1 MRLREPL
8 RLRTGRKGEQHGGDD
23 VTDPFKDF
31 LEELERRRSGGESS
45 AAENANVD
53 GADESTPPPSRP
65 RARRPASGGGTNF
78 TRPKLSLRSLFIPIL
93 VGLFFIGGP
102 IIGLLTDA
110 RWFESLGAGA
120 LFWQRLQI
128 QGTLFVVAAL
138 ASLVLLLVTLLLA
151 GVIARRQ
158 GGGGASD
165 ARQAPSETR
174 QDRPPLVNERGQI
187 RIDGIGDALRDLF
200 TSGAGAN
207 LGGEGS
213 AVVRVGS
220 GALRVAAVIVALIIG
235 AQVAA
240 NWEAISLWQ
249 HAVSFD
255 PSGTPVVD
263 PAFGRDIS
271 FYLFEL
277 PILRLAQGIVV
288 TLLLAGTILTALRY
302 LPSIGARGL
311 GFVGALP
318 RLHLALL
325 VGGILLATAYG
336 YQLDK
341 LELVYSSTGVA
352 TGLSYADQAAR
363 LPGLDILTGIAALAA
378 AFLVGAALTR
388 STWPLLL
395 TGIVWLG
402 ASGIFGGIYPEFV
415 QRFQVQPNEFA
426 LEEPYIANNIKMT
439 RLAFGLDGW
448 SEAQYDGEAPLTPEA
463 IANDAATF
471 ADARLWDYRPL
482 QQTLDQ
488 LQTVRQYY
496 NFSDVDVD
504 RYVINGEQ
512 RLVMLSARELNP
524 QRALQSSTWVN
535 RRIAFTH
542 GIGVAMVPVAGV
554 ASGGL
559 PQLIIRDIPPVSTD
573 GAPEVTEPRIYFGE
587 LDDDWV
593 VVGAKT
599 PEFDYPVGEGVET
612 GTTATDATTSWSGD
626 GGISL
631 KTFADRLLFAAR
643 LGDFNL
649 LISDQITAESQLLWR
664 RTISERISALAPFVH
679 WDSDPYLVIREEGG
693 LSYMVDGY
701 TVSDRFPNAQFFD
714 PSVLASGSFDQSLN
728 YIRNSIKATVDL
740 YTGET
745 KLYIADAADPL
756 ARAWSGVFP
765 GLLHPLDE
773 MPQDLRA
780 HLRVGEAGFDAAT
793 RVYARYH
800 VTDPQTFYR
809 QDDVWTVPESAAGSQ
824 SLPGEAYYV
833 RVRLPGQE
841 TTEFALIQTL
851 VPTSRPNMIAW
862 VAARNDGENYGQVV
876 SYRFPKDTSV
886 FGPSQV
892 GARIDADPI
901 ISAQT
906 TLWDQ
911 SGSLVTR
918 GNLIVTPI
926 GNTLVYLQPV
936 YLQSTSSSFPEFQ
949 KIVAAT
955 STKVVWGDTL
965 AQALNLLVGGGV
977 VDPGGGTEPTDIS
990 GLVTRASELYTQAQD
1005 ALRGGDFGLYGER
1018 IAELKRVL
1026 DTLAELTAGTTP

>member
-1 MRLREPL
+1 M
-8 RLRTGRKGEQHGGDD
+8 
-23 VTDPFKDF
+23 TDPFKDF
-31 LEELERRRSGGESS
+31 LEELERRRSGRDAST
-45 AAENANVD
+45 AEGDNLSDDD
-53 GADESTPPPSRP
+53 GTPPPTRP
-65 RARRPASGGGTNF
+65 RARRPSSGSGGGGV
-78 TRPKLSLRSLFIPIL
+78 RPRLSIRSLLFPALIA
-93 VGLFFIGGP
+93 LFFGSP
-102 IIGLLTDA
+102 IISLLTDA

-120 LFWQRLQI
+120 LFWQRIQI
-128 QGTLFVVAAL
+128 QGTLFVSAAL
-138 ASLVLLLVTLLLA
+138 VSLLFLLA
-151 GVIARRQ
+151 TLFVAGLVSRRQ
-158 GGGGASD
+158 GGGSAD
-165 ARQAPSETR
+165 ARGESSEAPR
-174 QDRPPLVNERGQI
+174 PRPPLVDERGQI
-187 RIDGIGDALRDLF
+187 RIDGLGDAVRELF
-200 TSGAGAN
+200 AAGGGAGRGGAGATATRIGN
-207 LGGEGS
+207 G
-213 AVVRVGS
+213 V
-220 GALRVAAVIVALIIG
+220 LRAAAVLVALVIA
-235 AQVAA
+235 AQVAV

-249 HAVSFD
+249 HDVTFD

-277 PILRLAQGIVV
+277 PILRLAQGLVV
-288 TLLLAGTILTALRY
+288 TLLVAATALTAARY
-302 LPSIGARGL
+302 LPAIGARGL
-311 GFVGALP
+311 GFIGAIP
-318 RLHLALL
+318 RLHLAIL
-325 VGGILLATAYG
+325 VGGVLLATAYG

-352 TGLSYADQAAR
+352 TGVSYADQAAR

-388 STWPLLL
+388 STWPLTL
-395 TGIVWLG
+395 TVLVWFG

-448 SEAQYDGEAPLTPEA
+448 SETQYDGEAELTPEA

-504 RYVINGEQ
+504 RYTINGEQ

-524 QRALQSSTWVN
+524 QRAQQSSTWVN

-554 ASGGL
+554 SSGGL

-573 GAPEVTEPRIYFGE
+573 GAPQVTEPRIYFGE

-599 PEFDYPVGEGVET
+599 PEFDYPIGEGSDDGST
-612 GTTATDATTSWSGD
+612 SADATTSWSGD
-626 GGISL
+626 SGISL

-643 LGDFNL
+643 LGDLNL

-664 RTISERISALAPFVH
+664 RTVGERINALAPFVS
-679 WDSDPYLVIREEGG
+679 WDRDPYLVIRDDGG

-701 TVSDRFPNAQFFD
+701 TVSNRFPNAQYFD
-714 PSVLASGSFDQSLN
+714 PSALATSSFDRPAN
-728 YIRNSIKATVDL
+728 YIRNSVKATVDL

-745 KLYIADAADPL
+745 KLYVADAADPI

-765 GLLHPLDE
+765 GLLRPLDE
-773 MPQDLRA
+773 MPSDLRA

-809 QDDVWTVPESAAGSQ
+809 QDDVWTVPEAAAGSQ

-833 RVRLPGQE
+833 RVRLPGKE
-841 TTEFALIQTL
+841 ATEFALIQPL

-965 AQALNLLVGGGV
+965 SQALNLLVGGGV
-977 VDPGGGTEPTDIS
+977 VDPGGGTEPTDIG
-990 GLVTRASELYTQAQD
+990 GLVARASELYAEAQT
-1005 ALRGGDFGLYGER
+1005 ALRDGDFGLYGER

>member
-1 MRLREPL
+1 
-8 RLRTGRKGEQHGGDD
+8 

-31 LEELERRRSGGESS
+31 LEQLERQRSGRDAS
-45 AAENANVD
+45 AAEGDDLSSDD
-53 GADESTPPPSRP
+53 GTPPPTRP
-65 RARRPASGGGTNF
+65 RARRPSSGTGGGGV
-78 TRPKLSLRSLFIPIL
+78 RPRLSLRSLL
-93 VGLFFIGGP
+93 VPALIALFFVGSP
-102 IIGLLTDA
+102 IISLLTDA

-128 QGTLFVVAAL
+128 QGTLFVAAAL
-138 ASLVLLLVTLLLA
+138 VSLLFLLA
-151 GVIARRQ
+151 TLFVAGLVSRRQ
-158 GGGGASD
+158 GGGSSD
-165 ARQAPSETR
+165 TRGESSEAPRT
-174 QDRPPLVNERGQI
+174 RPPLVDERGQI
-187 RIDGIGDALRDLF
+187 RIDGLGDALRELF
-200 TSGAGAN
+200 AAGGGAGRGGAGAAATRIGN
-207 LGGEGS
+207 G
-213 AVVRVGS
+213 V
-220 GALRVAAVIVALIIG
+220 LRAAAVLVALVIA
-235 AQVAA
+235 AQVAV

-249 HAVSFD
+249 HAVTFD

-277 PILRLAQGIVV
+277 PILRLGQGLVV
-288 TLLLAGTILTALRY
+288 MLLVAATALTAVRY
-302 LPSIGARGL
+302 LPAIGARGL
-311 GFVGALP
+311 GFIGAIP

-325 VGGILLATAYG
+325 IGGVLLATAYG

-352 TGLSYADQAAR
+352 TGVSYADQAAR

-388 STWPLLL
+388 STWPLTL
-395 TGIVWLG
+395 TVLVWFG

-448 SEAQYDGEAPLTPEA
+448 SEMQYDGEAELTPEA

-496 NFSDVDVD
+496 NFADVDVD
-504 RYVINGEQ
+504 RYTIDGEQ

-524 QRALQSSTWVN
+524 VRAQQSSTWVN

-554 ASGGL
+554 STGGL

-573 GAPEVTEPRIYFGE
+573 GAPQVTEPRIYFGE

-599 PEFDYPVGEGVET
+599 PEFDYPIGEGADDGST
-612 GTTATDATTSWSGD
+612 SADATTSWSGD
-626 GGISL
+626 SGISL
-631 KTFADRLLFAAR
+631 RTFADRLLFAAR
-643 LGDFNL
+643 LGDLNL

-664 RTISERISALAPFVH
+664 RTVGERINALAPFVS
-679 WDSDPYLVIREEGG
+679 WDRDPYLVIRDDGG

-701 TVSDRFPNAQFFD
+701 TVSNRFPNAQYFD
-714 PSVLASGSFDQSLN
+714 PSVLATSSFDRPAN
-728 YIRNSIKATVDL
+728 YIRNSVKATVDL

-745 KLYIADAADPL
+745 KLYVADAADPI

-765 GLLHPLDE
+765 GLLRPLDE
-773 MPQDLRA
+773 MPSDLRA

-809 QDDVWTVPESAAGSQ
+809 QDDVWTVPEAAAGSQ

-833 RVRLPGQE
+833 RVRLPGKE
-841 TTEFALIQTL
+841 ATEFALIQPL

-965 AQALNLLVGGGV
+965 SQALNLLVGGGV
-977 VDPGGGTEPTDIS
+977 VDPGGGTEPTDIG
-990 GLVTRASELYTQAQD
+990 GLVARASELYAEAQT
-1005 ALRGGDFGLYGER
+1005 ALRDGDFGLYGER

>member
-1 MRLREPL
+1 M
-8 RLRTGRKGEQHGGDD
+8 
-23 VTDPFKDF
+23 TDPFKDF
-31 LEELERRRSGGESS
+31 LEELERRRSGRDAS
-45 AAENANVD
+45 AVEGDNLSDDD
-53 GADESTPPPSRP
+53 GTPPPTRP
-65 RARRPASGGGTNF
+65 RARRPSSGSGGGGV
-78 TRPKLSLRSLFIPIL
+78 RPRLSLRSLLFPALIA
-93 VGLFFIGGP
+93 LFFVGSP
-102 IIGLLTDA
+102 IISLLTDA

-128 QGTLFVVAAL
+128 QGTLFVSAAL
-138 ASLVLLLVTLLLA
+138 VSLLFLLA
-151 GVIARRQ
+151 TLFVAGLVSRRH
-158 GGGGASD
+158 GGGSSD
-165 ARQAPSETR
+165 ARGESSEAPR
-174 QDRPPLVNERGQI
+174 PRPPLVDERGQI
-187 RIDGIGDALRDLF
+187 RIDGLGDAVRELF
-200 TSGAGAN
+200 AAGGGAGRGGAGATATRIGN
-207 LGGEGS
+207 G
-213 AVVRVGS
+213 V
-220 GALRVAAVIVALIIG
+220 LRAAAVLVALVIA
-235 AQVAA
+235 AQVAV

-249 HAVSFD
+249 HDVTFD

-277 PILRLAQGIVV
+277 PILRLGQGLVV
-288 TLLLAGTILTALRY
+288 TLLVAATALTAVRY
-302 LPSIGARGL
+302 LPAIGARGL
-311 GFVGALP
+311 GFIGAIP

-325 VGGILLATAYG
+325 VGGVLLATAYG

-352 TGLSYADQAAR
+352 TGVSYADQAAR

-388 STWPLLL
+388 STWPLTL
-395 TGIVWLG
+395 TVLVWFG

-448 SEAQYDGEAPLTPEA
+448 SETQYDGEAELTPEA

-504 RYVINGEQ
+504 RYTINGEQ

-524 QRALQSSTWVN
+524 QRAQQSSTWVN

-554 ASGGL
+554 SSGGL

-573 GAPEVTEPRIYFGE
+573 GAPQVTEPRIYFGE

-599 PEFDYPVGEGVET
+599 PEFDYPIGEGSDDGST
-612 GTTATDATTSWSGD
+612 SADATTSWSGD
-626 GGISL
+626 SGISL

-643 LGDFNL
+643 LGDLNL

-664 RTISERISALAPFVH
+664 RTVGERINALAPFVS
-679 WDSDPYLVIREEGG
+679 WDRDPYLVIRDDGG

-701 TVSDRFPNAQFFD
+701 TVSNRFPNAQYFD
-714 PSVLASGSFDQSLN
+714 PSALATSSFDRPAN

-745 KLYIADAADPL
+745 KLYVADAADPI

-765 GLLHPLDE
+765 GLLRPLDE
-773 MPQDLRA
+773 MPADLRA

-809 QDDVWTVPESAAGSQ
+809 QDDVWTVPEAAAGSQ

-833 RVRLPGQE
+833 RVRLPGKE
-841 TTEFALIQTL
+841 ATEFALIQPL

-965 AQALNLLVGGGV
+965 SQALNLLVGGGV
-977 VDPGGGTEPTDIS
+977 VDPGGGTEPTDIG
-990 GLVTRASELYTQAQD
+990 GLVARASELYVEAQT
-1005 ALRGGDFGLYGER
+1005 ALRDGDFGLYGDR

>member
-1 MRLREPL
+1 M
-8 RLRTGRKGEQHGGDD
+8 
-23 VTDPFKDF
+23 TDPFKDF
-31 LEELERRRSGGESS
+31 LEELERRRSGRDAS
-45 AAENANVD
+45 AAEGDNLSDDD
-53 GADESTPPPSRP
+53 GTPPPTRP
-65 RARRPASGGGTNF
+65 RARRPSSGSGGGGV
-78 TRPKLSLRSLFIPIL
+78 RPRLSIRSLLFPALIA
-93 VGLFFIGGP
+93 LFFVGSP
-102 IIGLLTDA
+102 IISLLTDA

-128 QGTLFVVAAL
+128 QGTLFVSAAL
-138 ASLVLLLVTLLLA
+138 VSLLFLLA
-151 GVIARRQ
+151 TLFVAGLVSRRQ
-158 GGGGASD
+158 GGGSSD
-165 ARQAPSETR
+165 ARGESSEAPR
-174 QDRPPLVNERGQI
+174 PRPPLVDERGQI
-187 RIDGIGDALRDLF
+187 RIDGLGDAVRELF
-200 TSGAGAN
+200 AAGGGAGRGGAGATATRIGN
-207 LGGEGS
+207 G
-213 AVVRVGS
+213 V
-220 GALRVAAVIVALIIG
+220 LRAAAVLVALVIA
-235 AQVAA
+235 AQVAV

-249 HAVSFD
+249 HAVTFD

-277 PILRLAQGIVV
+277 PILRLAQGLVV
-288 TLLLAGTILTALRY
+288 TLLVAATALTAARY
-302 LPSIGARGL
+302 LPAIGARGL
-311 GFVGALP
+311 GFIGAIP
-318 RLHLALL
+318 RLHLAIL
-325 VGGILLATAYG
+325 VGGVLLATAYG

-352 TGLSYADQAAR
+352 TGVSYADQAAR

-388 STWPLLL
+388 STWPLTL
-395 TGIVWLG
+395 TVLVWFG

-448 SEAQYDGEAPLTPEA
+448 SETQYDGEAELTPEA

-504 RYVINGEQ
+504 RYTINGEQ

-524 QRALQSSTWVN
+524 QRAQQSSTWVN

-554 ASGGL
+554 SSGGL

-573 GAPEVTEPRIYFGE
+573 GAPQVTEPRIYFGE

-599 PEFDYPVGEGVET
+599 PEFDYPIGEGSDDGST
-612 GTTATDATTSWSGD
+612 SADATTSWSGD
-626 GGISL
+626 SGISL

-643 LGDFNL
+643 LGDLNL

-664 RTISERISALAPFVH
+664 RTVGERINALAPFVS
-679 WDSDPYLVIREEGG
+679 WDRDPYLVIRDDGG

-701 TVSDRFPNAQFFD
+701 TVSNRFPNAQYFD
-714 PSVLASGSFDQSLN
+714 PSALATSSFDRPAN
-728 YIRNSIKATVDL
+728 YIRNSVKATVDL

-745 KLYIADAADPL
+745 KLYVADAADPI

-765 GLLHPLDE
+765 GLLRPLDE
-773 MPQDLRA
+773 MPSDLRA

-809 QDDVWTVPESAAGSQ
+809 QDDVWTVPEAAAGSQ

-833 RVRLPGQE
+833 RVRLPGKE
-841 TTEFALIQTL
+841 ATEFALIQPL

-965 AQALNLLVGGGV
+965 SQALNLLVGGGV
-977 VDPGGGTEPTDIS
+977 VDPGGGTEPTDIG
-990 GLVTRASELYTQAQD
+990 GLVARASELYAEAQT
-1005 ALRGGDFGLYGER
+1005 ALRDGDFGLYGER

>member
-1 MRLREPL
+1 M
-8 RLRTGRKGEQHGGDD
+8 
-23 VTDPFKDF
+23 TDPFKDF
-31 LEELERRRSGGESS
+31 LEELERRRSGRDAST
-45 AAENANVD
+45 AEGDNLSDDD
-53 GADESTPPPSRP
+53 GTPPPTRP
-65 RARRPASGGGTNF
+65 RARRPSSGSGGGGV
-78 TRPKLSLRSLFIPIL
+78 RPRLSIRSLLFPALIA
-93 VGLFFIGGP
+93 LFFVGSP
-102 IIGLLTDA
+102 IISLLTDA

-120 LFWQRLQI
+120 LFWQRIQI
-128 QGTLFVVAAL
+128 QGTLFVSAAL
-138 ASLVLLLVTLLLA
+138 VSLLFLLA
-151 GVIARRQ
+151 TLFVAGLVSRRQ
-158 GGGGASD
+158 GGGSAD
-165 ARQAPSETR
+165 ARGESSEAPR
-174 QDRPPLVNERGQI
+174 PRPPLVDERGQI
-187 RIDGIGDALRDLF
+187 RIDGLGDAVRELF
-200 TSGAGAN
+200 AAGGGAGRGGAGATATRIGN
-207 LGGEGS
+207 G
-213 AVVRVGS
+213 V
-220 GALRVAAVIVALIIG
+220 LRAAAVLVALVIA
-235 AQVAA
+235 AQVAV

-249 HAVSFD
+249 HDVTFD

-277 PILRLAQGIVV
+277 PILRLAQGLVV
-288 TLLLAGTILTALRY
+288 TLLVAATALTAARY
-302 LPSIGARGL
+302 LPAIGARGL
-311 GFVGALP
+311 GFIGAIP
-318 RLHLALL
+318 RLHLAIL
-325 VGGILLATAYG
+325 VGGVLLATAYG

-352 TGLSYADQAAR
+352 TGVSYADQAAR

-388 STWPLLL
+388 STWPLTL
-395 TGIVWLG
+395 TVLVWFG

-448 SEAQYDGEAPLTPEA
+448 SETQYDGEAELTPEA

-504 RYVINGEQ
+504 RYTINGEQ

-524 QRALQSSTWVN
+524 QRAQQSSTWVN

-554 ASGGL
+554 SSGGL

-573 GAPEVTEPRIYFGE
+573 GAPQVTEPRIYFGE

-599 PEFDYPVGEGVET
+599 PEFDYPIGEGSDDGST
-612 GTTATDATTSWSGD
+612 SADATTSWSGD
-626 GGISL
+626 SGISL

-643 LGDFNL
+643 LGDLNL

-664 RTISERISALAPFVH
+664 RTVGERINALAPFVS
-679 WDSDPYLVIREEGG
+679 WDRDPYLVIRDDGG

-701 TVSDRFPNAQFFD
+701 TVSNRFPNAQYFD
-714 PSVLASGSFDQSLN
+714 PSVLATSSFDRPAN
-728 YIRNSIKATVDL
+728 YIRNSVKATVDL

-745 KLYIADAADPL
+745 KLYVADAADPI

-765 GLLHPLDE
+765 GLLRPLDE
-773 MPQDLRA
+773 MPSDLRA

-809 QDDVWTVPESAAGSQ
+809 QDDVWTVPEAAAGSQ

-833 RVRLPGQE
+833 RVRLPGKE
-841 TTEFALIQTL
+841 ATEFALIQPL

-965 AQALNLLVGGGV
+965 SQALNLLVGGGV
-977 VDPGGGTEPTDIS
+977 VDPGGGTEPTDIG
-990 GLVTRASELYTQAQD
+990 GLVARASELYAEAQT
-1005 ALRGGDFGLYGER
+1005 ALRDGDFGLYGER

>member
-1 MRLREPL
+1 M
-8 RLRTGRKGEQHGGDD
+8 
-23 VTDPFKDF
+23 TDPFKDF
-31 LEELERRRSGGESS
+31 LEELERRRSGRDAS
-45 AAENANVD
+45 AAEGDNLSDDD
-53 GADESTPPPSRP
+53 GTPPPTRP
-65 RARRPASGGGTNF
+65 RARRPSSGSGGGGV
-78 TRPKLSLRSLFIPIL
+78 RPRLSLRSLLFPALIA
-93 VGLFFIGGP
+93 LFFVGSP
-102 IIGLLTDA
+102 IISLLTDA

-128 QGTLFVVAAL
+128 QGTLFVSAAL
-138 ASLVLLLVTLLLA
+138 VSLLFLLA
-151 GVIARRQ
+151 TLFVAGLVSRRQ
-158 GGGGASD
+158 GGGSSD
-165 ARQAPSETR
+165 ARGESSEAPR
-174 QDRPPLVNERGQI
+174 PRPPLVDERGQI
-187 RIDGIGDALRDLF
+187 RIDGLGDAVRELF
-200 TSGAGAN
+200 AAGGGAGRGGAGAAATRIGN
-207 LGGEGS
+207 G
-213 AVVRVGS
+213 V
-220 GALRVAAVIVALIIG
+220 LRAAAVLVALVIA
-235 AQVAA
+235 AQVAV

-249 HAVSFD
+249 HAVTFD

-277 PILRLAQGIVV
+277 PILRLGQGLVV
-288 TLLLAGTILTALRY
+288 TLLVAATALTAVRY
-302 LPSIGARGL
+302 LPAIGARGL
-311 GFVGALP
+311 GFIGAIP
-318 RLHLALL
+318 RLHLAIL
-325 VGGILLATAYG
+325 VGGVLLATAYG

-352 TGLSYADQAAR
+352 TGVSYADQAAR

-388 STWPLLL
+388 STWPLTL
-395 TGIVWLG
+395 TVLVWFG

-448 SEAQYDGEAPLTPEA
+448 SETQYDGEAELTPEA

-504 RYVINGEQ
+504 RYTINGEQ

-524 QRALQSSTWVN
+524 QRAQQSSTWVN

-554 ASGGL
+554 SSGGL

-573 GAPEVTEPRIYFGE
+573 GAPQVTEPRIYFGE

-599 PEFDYPVGEGVET
+599 PEFDYPIGEGSDDGST
-612 GTTATDATTSWSGD
+612 SADATTSWSGD
-626 GGISL
+626 SGISL

-643 LGDFNL
+643 LGDLNL

-664 RTISERISALAPFVH
+664 RTVGERINALAPFVS
-679 WDSDPYLVIREEGG
+679 WDRDPYLVIRDDGG

-701 TVSDRFPNAQFFD
+701 TVSNRFPNAQYFD
-714 PSVLASGSFDQSLN
+714 PSALATSSFDRPAN
-728 YIRNSIKATVDL
+728 YIRNSVKATVDL

-745 KLYIADAADPL
+745 KLYVADAADPI

-765 GLLHPLDE
+765 GLLRPLDE
-773 MPQDLRA
+773 MPSDLRA

-809 QDDVWTVPESAAGSQ
+809 QDDVWTVPEAAAGSQ

-833 RVRLPGQE
+833 RVRLPGKE
-841 TTEFALIQTL
+841 ATEFALIQPL

-965 AQALNLLVGGGV
+965 SQALNLLVGGGV
-977 VDPGGGTEPTDIS
+977 VDPGGGTEPTDIG
-990 GLVTRASELYTQAQD
+990 GLVARASELYAEAQT
-1005 ALRGGDFGLYGER
+1005 ALRDGDFGRYGDR

>member
-1 MRLREPL
+1 M
-8 RLRTGRKGEQHGGDD
+8 
-23 VTDPFKDF
+23 TDPFKDF
-31 LEELERRRSGGESS
+31 LEELERRRSGRDVS
-45 AAENANVD
+45 AAEGDNLSDDD
-53 GADESTPPPSRP
+53 GTPPPTRP
-65 RARRPASGGGTNF
+65 RARRPSSGSGGGGV
-78 TRPKLSLRSLFIPIL
+78 RSRLGLRSLLFPALIA
-93 VGLFFIGGP
+93 LFFVGSP
-102 IIGLLTDA
+102 IISLLTDA

-120 LFWQRLQI
+120 LFWQRIQI
-128 QGTLFVVAAL
+128 QGTLFVSAAL
-138 ASLVLLLVTLLLA
+138 VSLLFLLA
-151 GVIARRQ
+151 TLFVAGLVSRRQ
-158 GGGGASD
+158 GGGSAD
-165 ARQAPSETR
+165 ARGESSEAPR
-174 QDRPPLVNERGQI
+174 PRPPLVDERGQI
-187 RIDGIGDALRDLF
+187 RIDGLGDAVRELF
-200 TSGAGAN
+200 AAGGGAGRGGAGATATRIGN
-207 LGGEGS
+207 G
-213 AVVRVGS
+213 V
-220 GALRVAAVIVALIIG
+220 LRAAAVLVALVIA
-235 AQVAA
+235 AQVAV

-249 HAVSFD
+249 HDVTFD

-277 PILRLAQGIVV
+277 PILRLAQGLVV
-288 TLLLAGTILTALRY
+288 TLLVAATALTAARY
-302 LPSIGARGL
+302 LPAIGARGL
-311 GFVGALP
+311 GFIGAIP
-318 RLHLALL
+318 RLHLAIL
-325 VGGILLATAYG
+325 VGGVLLATAYG

-352 TGLSYADQAAR
+352 TGVSYADQAAR

-388 STWPLLL
+388 STWPLTL
-395 TGIVWLG
+395 TVLVWFG

-448 SEAQYDGEAPLTPEA
+448 SETQYDGEAELTPEA

-504 RYVINGEQ
+504 RYTINGEQ

-524 QRALQSSTWVN
+524 QRAQQSSTWVN

-554 ASGGL
+554 SSGGL

-573 GAPEVTEPRIYFGE
+573 GAPQVTEPRIYFGE

-599 PEFDYPVGEGVET
+599 PEFDYPIGEGSDDGST
-612 GTTATDATTSWSGD
+612 SADATTSWSGD
-626 GGISL
+626 SGISL

-643 LGDFNL
+643 LGDLNL

-664 RTISERISALAPFVH
+664 RTVGERINALAPFVS
-679 WDSDPYLVIREEGG
+679 WDRDPYLVIRDDGG

-701 TVSDRFPNAQFFD
+701 TVSNRFPNAQYFD
-714 PSVLASGSFDQSLN
+714 PSVLATSSFDRPAN

-745 KLYIADAADPL
+745 KLYVADAADPI

-765 GLLHPLDE
+765 GLLRPLDE
-773 MPQDLRA
+773 MPSDLRA

-809 QDDVWTVPESAAGSQ
+809 QDDVWTVPEAAAGSQ

-833 RVRLPGQE
+833 RVRLPGKE
-841 TTEFALIQTL
+841 ATEFALIQPL

-965 AQALNLLVGGGV
+965 SQALNLLVGGGV
-977 VDPGGGTEPTDIS
+977 VDPGGGTEPTDIG
-990 GLVTRASELYTQAQD
+990 GLVARASELYAEAQT
-1005 ALRGGDFGLYGER
+1005 ALRDGDFGLYGDR

>member
-1 MRLREPL
+1 M
-8 RLRTGRKGEQHGGDD
+8 
-23 VTDPFKDF
+23 TDPFKDF
-31 LEELERRRSGGESS
+31 LEELERRRSGRDAST
-45 AAENANVD
+45 AEGDNLSDDD
-53 GADESTPPPSRP
+53 GTPPPTRP
-65 RARRPASGGGTNF
+65 RARRPSSGSGGGGV
-78 TRPKLSLRSLFIPIL
+78 RPRLSIRSLLFPALIA
-93 VGLFFIGGP
+93 LFFVGSP
-102 IIGLLTDA
+102 IISLLTDA

-128 QGTLFVVAAL
+128 QGTLFVSAAL
-138 ASLVLLLVTLLLA
+138 VSLLFLLA
-151 GVIARRQ
+151 TLFVAGLVSRRQ
-158 GGGGASD
+158 GGGSSD
-165 ARQAPSETR
+165 TRGESSEAPR
-174 QDRPPLVNERGQI
+174 PRPPLVDERGQI
-187 RIDGIGDALRDLF
+187 RIDGLGDAVRELF
-200 TSGAGAN
+200 AAGGGAGRGGAGATATRIGN
-207 LGGEGS
+207 G
-213 AVVRVGS
+213 V
-220 GALRVAAVIVALIIG
+220 LRAAAVLVALVIA
-235 AQVAA
+235 AQVAV

-249 HAVSFD
+249 HDVTFD

-277 PILRLAQGIVV
+277 PILRLAQGLVV
-288 TLLLAGTILTALRY
+288 TLLVAATALTAARY
-302 LPSIGARGL
+302 LPAIGARGL
-311 GFVGALP
+311 GFIGAIP
-318 RLHLALL
+318 RLHLAIL
-325 VGGILLATAYG
+325 VGGVLLATAYG

-352 TGLSYADQAAR
+352 TGVSYADQAAR

-388 STWPLLL
+388 STWPLTL
-395 TGIVWLG
+395 TVLVWFG

-448 SEAQYDGEAPLTPEA
+448 SETQYDGEAELTPEA

-504 RYVINGEQ
+504 RYTINGEQ

-524 QRALQSSTWVN
+524 QRAQQSSTWVN

-554 ASGGL
+554 SSGGL

-573 GAPEVTEPRIYFGE
+573 GAPQVTEPRIYFGE

-599 PEFDYPVGEGVET
+599 PEFDYPIGEGSDDGST
-612 GTTATDATTSWSGD
+612 SADATTSWSGD
-626 GGISL
+626 SGISL

-643 LGDFNL
+643 LGDLNL

-664 RTISERISALAPFVH
+664 RTVGERINALAPFVS
-679 WDSDPYLVIREEGG
+679 WDRDPYLVIRDDGG

-701 TVSDRFPNAQFFD
+701 TVSNRFPNAQYFD
-714 PSVLASGSFDQSLN
+714 PSALATSSFDRPAN
-728 YIRNSIKATVDL
+728 YIRNSVKATVDL

-745 KLYIADAADPL
+745 KLYVADAADPI

-765 GLLHPLDE
+765 GLLRPLDE
-773 MPQDLRA
+773 MPSDLRA

-809 QDDVWTVPESAAGSQ
+809 QDDVWTVPEAAAGSQ

-833 RVRLPGQE
+833 RVRLPGKE
-841 TTEFALIQTL
+841 ATEFALIQPL

-965 AQALNLLVGGGV
+965 SQALNLLVGGGV
-977 VDPGGGTEPTDIS
+977 VDPGGGTEPTDIG
-990 GLVTRASELYTQAQD
+990 GLVARASELYAEAQT
-1005 ALRGGDFGLYGER
+1005 ALRDGDFGLYGER